1 MKRVSPFL
9 VLGVLAAL
17 AASGLALW
25 QSEGAVIWLQG
36 MVAYC
41 F

>member
-1 MKRVSPFL
+1 MRRVSPL
-9 VLGVLAAL
+9 IVLGVLAAL
-17 AASGLALW
+17 AASGIALW